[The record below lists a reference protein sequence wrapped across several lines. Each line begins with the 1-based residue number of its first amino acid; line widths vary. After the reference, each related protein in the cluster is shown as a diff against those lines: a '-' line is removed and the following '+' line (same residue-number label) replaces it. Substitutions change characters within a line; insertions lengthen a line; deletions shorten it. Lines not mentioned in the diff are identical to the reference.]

1 MKRKFEATIIWCEA
15 RYSNDRNSCFTLK
28 DVAVWGQEY
37 FTDLDVQE
45 KCNYIGEGYIVEHNL
60 LIEHFENT
68 VSRLEGSDGYEFRV
82 FRPVEIDVPL
92 HHCSF
97 SIFPTDISRL
107 PLRFF
112 EYGDGLMAFST
123 ARRDSNYVL
132 ETLLQ
137 ANIKCFGN
145 YNIIG
150 YSKYADKG
158 DLMNVY
164 DVYHT
169 DLPKDRFLLVEEAEK
184 AEKVSHLRDEVY
196 EKYYDDFE

>member
-1 MKRKFEATIIWCEA
+1 
-15 RYSNDRNSCFTLK
+15 
-28 DVAVWGQEY
+28 
-37 FTDLDVQE
+37 
-45 KCNYIGEGYIVEHNL
+45 
-60 LIEHFENT
+60 
-68 VSRLEGSDGYEFRV
+68 
-82 FRPVEIDVPL
+82 
-92 HHCSF
+92 
-97 SIFPTDISRL
+97 
-107 PLRFF
+107 
-112 EYGDGLMAFST
+112 MAFST

-137 ANIKCFGN
+137 ANLKCFGN

-184 AEKVSHLRDEVY
+184 VSHLRDEVY